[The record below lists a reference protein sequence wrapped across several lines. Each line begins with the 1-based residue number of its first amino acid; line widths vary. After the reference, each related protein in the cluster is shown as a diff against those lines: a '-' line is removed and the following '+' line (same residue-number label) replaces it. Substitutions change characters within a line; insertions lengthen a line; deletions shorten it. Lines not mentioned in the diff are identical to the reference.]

1 MEHSTFDVWGLLIS
15 KTKVT
20 CLKNLHFQDHV
31 NSFTQVNDA
40 VEQQLRK
47 LFNKKSNFQ
56 ENIVYKSLK
65 RFHDL
70 CMDKGKEIE
79 KSI

>member
-1 MEHSTFDVWGLLIS
+1 M
-15 KTKVT
+15 
-20 CLKNLHFQDHV
+20 LKNLHFQGEV

-40 VEQQLRK
+40 VEKQLKK

-56 ENIVYKSLK
+56 ENTIYKSLK

-70 CMDKGKEIE
+70 CMDEGKEIE
-79 KSI
+79 KSISA